1 MIDRKSDF
9 IEHLFNTISSDPDMS
24 AELKISL
31 LRLQLP
37 IHNLSLTDPHF
48 ITNTKHPA
56 RRTILIAKHLSALAN
71 NNAKIIRKI
80 DLILSTLYTGTS
92 NAHKFSAINQQ
103 LDKLVTLLQQ
113 STNKKTA
120 PKPETKSNIKQLL
133 SNKIKLCIQGHEI
146 PAPCQDLVLKL
157 WPNVLF
163 SLLKTHGEKSTHWN
177 NAIEIYIELLDS
189 IQNITSSNQRDHLKE
204 SFMNIVR
211 RNNNI
216 LLLYHQ
222 DSKVESAIKSLIA
235 HYNHLLGNTTLSNT
249 PGTSVQKRSF
259 NPSSTLPKEVKPGVW
274 CEIYI
279 DDVTPKRRLRLS
291 WINLETGTLVFVNRK
306 GIKKL
311 EKEAAEFTHEIECGL
326 SMIYS
331 HDALFTKPS
340 SKKQFKKIG

>member
-1 MIDRKSDF
+1 MIDRKSEF
-9 IEHLFNTISSDPDMS
+9 IEHLFNTISNDPEMS
-24 AELKISL
+24 AELKVSL

-37 IHNLSLTDPHF
+37 IHNLSLTDPNF

-56 RRTILIAKHLSALAN
+56 RRTILIAKKISSLAN

-80 DLILSTLYTGTS
+80 DLILSTLYTSTS
-92 NAHKFSAINQQ
+92 NINNFLAANKQ
-103 LDKLVTLLQQ
+103 LDKLVTLIQQ
-113 STNKKTA
+113 STTKTTA
-120 PKPETKSNIKQLL
+120 PKAEPKSNIKQVL
-133 SNKIKLCIQGHEI
+133 SNRIKLCIQGHEI

-163 SLLKTHGEKSTHWN
+163 SLLKTHGEESTHWN
-177 NAIEIYIELLDS
+177 NAIEIYNELLDS
-189 IQNITSSNQRDHLKE
+189 IQNITSKSQRDHLKE
-204 SFMNIVR
+204 SFMNVVR

-222 DSKVESAIKSLIA
+222 DHKVESAIKSLIT
-235 HYNHLLGNTTLSNT
+235 HYNHILGNTTLSNT
-249 PGTSVQKRSF
+249 PDTNAHKRDLK
-259 NPSSTLPKEVKPGVW
+259 NTAILPKEVKPGVW

-279 DDVTPKRRLRLS
+279 DDATPKRRLRLS
-291 WINLETGTLVFVNRK
+291 LINMQTDTLIFVNRK

-311 EKEAAEFTHEIECGL
+311 EKDAAEFTHEIECGL

-340 SKKQFKKIG
+340 TKKQLKKIG